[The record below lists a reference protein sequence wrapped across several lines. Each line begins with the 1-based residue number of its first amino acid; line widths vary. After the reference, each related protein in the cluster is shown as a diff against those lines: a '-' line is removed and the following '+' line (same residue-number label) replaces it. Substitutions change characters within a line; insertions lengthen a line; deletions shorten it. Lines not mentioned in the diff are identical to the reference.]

1 MLAPALLNNRYQILQ
16 TVGSGGFGETFLA
29 EDTQMPSGRRCAI
42 KKLKPVTNNPQI
54 NQIVQERF
62 QREAAIL
69 EELGDSNPQIPRL
82 YAYFSES
89 TQFYLVQE
97 WVEGETLT
105 KKLKTSGLL
114 SESSVRA
121 LLVNILP
128 VLDYVHSKRI
138 VHRDIKPD
146 NIIWR
151 QRDGL
156 PVLIDFGAVKE
167 TMNTELYSPENSSRS
182 IAIGTPGFMPGE
194 QAAGKPV
201 YSSDLYALGLTA
213 IYLLTGKLPQQLD
226 SDAHTGEILWH
237 RHALNVSPT
246 LVGVLDKAI
255 QSHPQQRYPTA
266 REMLN
271 ALQYSATVAATMVTL
286 PPAPPQATIPSP
298 APALS
303 PQTVQPVTHVAQ
315 TGGRL
320 RNAIVAGLLVGAS
333 VITGVVLAKS
343 QQPAVVVQPAASPAP
358 APQSEEAIESTAV
371 DAAPAAS
378 PDPTPVIPAPVASPA
393 PPVMPV
399 AAAINSVPNATA
411 NPAPIP
417 SPEITPSNPAPVASP
432 NPPVMPAP
440 PATPTANSS
449 VPAVP
454 TSKELDNIADR
465 IFSERYPELAG
476 RKIQSDET
484 DLAQQWAQIRQCEA
498 VVDSIFYQRHPE
510 LGGRKILPTE
520 TDLQQ
525 QWLNIREGVNGC

>member
-1 MLAPALLNNRYQILQ
+1 MIAPALLNNRYQILQ

-29 EDTQMPSGRRCAI
+29 EDTQMPSARRCAI
-42 KKLKPVTNNPQI
+42 KQLKPVTNNPQI

-82 YAYFSES
+82 YAYFSEAA
-89 TQFYLVQE
+89 QFYLVQE

-105 KKLKTSGLL
+105 KKLKTAGLL

-121 LLVNILP
+121 LLANILP
-128 VLDYVHSKRI
+128 VLDYVHTKRI

-167 TMNTELYSPENSSRS
+167 TMNTELSSQENSSRS

-213 IYLLTGKLPQQLD
+213 IYLLTGRLPQQLD

-237 RHALNVSPT
+237 RHALNVTPA
-246 LVGVLDKAI
+246 LVTVLDKAI

-271 ALQYSATVAATMVTL
+271 ALHYSATVAATMVTL
-286 PPAPPQATIPSP
+286 PPTPPQATIPSP
-298 APALS
+298 AP
-303 PQTVQPVTHVAQ
+303 PQTVQPATHVAQ

-320 RNAIVAGLLVGAS
+320 KNVLVAGLLVGAS
-333 VITGVVLAKS
+333 VITGVFLAKS
-343 QQPAVVVQPAASPAP
+343 QQPAVVVQPAASPSP
-358 APQSEEAIESTAV
+358 APKSEEAIEST
-371 DAAPAAS
+371 
-378 PDPTPVIPAPVASPA
+378 PVTPAPVASADPTPVTPA
-393 PPVMPV
+393 PVPSPDPPMMPA
-399 AAAINSVPNATA
+399 AAAINTA
-411 NPAPIP
+411 PVP
-417 SPEITPSNPAPVASP
+417 SPEITPANPAPVASP

-440 PATPTANSS
+440 SVTPIATPP

-454 TSKELDNIADR
+454 TAKELDNIADR

-476 RKIQSDET
+476 RKIQPNET
-484 DLAQQWAQIRQCEA
+484 YLAQEWAQIRQCAA
-498 VVDSIFYQRHPE
+498 VVDYIFYQRHPE

>member
-1 MLAPALLNNRYQILQ
+1 MIAPALLNNRYQILQ

-29 EDTQMPSGRRCAI
+29 EDTQMPSARRCAI
-42 KKLKPVTNNPQI
+42 KQLKPVTNNPQI

-89 TQFYLVQE
+89 AQFYLVQE

-105 KKLKTSGLL
+105 KKLKTAGLL

-121 LLVNILP
+121 LLTNILP

-167 TMNTELYSPENSSRS
+167 TMNTEVNSQENSSRS

-213 IYLLTGKLPQQLD
+213 IYLLTGRLPQQLD

-237 RHALNVSPT
+237 RHALNLSPA

-271 ALQYSATVAATMVTL
+271 ALHYSATAVTL

-298 APALS
+298 VPTVP
-303 PQTVQPVTHVAQ
+303 PQTVQPVSNIPQ

-320 RNAIVAGLLVGAS
+320 KNAIVAGLLVGAS
-333 VITGVVLAKS
+333 VITGVFLAKS
-343 QQPAVVVQPAASPAP
+343 QQPAVVVQPAASPSS
-358 APQSEEAIESTAV
+358 APQSEEAIESTPV

-378 PDPTPVIPAPVASPA
+378 PDPTPVIPTPIPSPD
-393 PPVMPV
+393 PPMMPAV
-399 AAAINSVPNATA
+399 AAIDRVPVTTA
-411 NPAPIP
+411 NPAPVP
-417 SPEITPSNPAPVASP
+417 SPEITPANPAPVATA
-432 NPPVMPAP
+432 NPTVMPAP
-440 PATPTANSS
+440 PVTPTANPP

-476 RKIQSDET
+476 RKIQPNET
-484 DLAQQWAQIRQCEA
+484 NLAQQWAQIRQCEA
-498 VVDSIFYQRHPE
+498 VVDYIFYQRHPE

-525 QWLNIREGVNGC
+525 QWLNIREGVDGC